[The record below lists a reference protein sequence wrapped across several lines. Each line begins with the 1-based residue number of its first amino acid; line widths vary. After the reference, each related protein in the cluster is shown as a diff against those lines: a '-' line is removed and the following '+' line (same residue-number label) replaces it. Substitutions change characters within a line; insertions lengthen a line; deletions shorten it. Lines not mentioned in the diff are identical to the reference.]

1 MYSILSLSE
10 SPLPLDHKNMFSSFL
25 KFLSIFDVHMYL
37 IDWWSNFLLWSYTG
51 YREIKGG
58 LILYM
63 GLKEVDELEIEEFE
77 LGAVLK
83 TFHTLQAH
91 FAINTY
97 SRVIF
102 SYNLIGLLY
111 VVIKCFYKTKLF
123 VGKEVKNL
131 LRSESKHCWKG
142 KCPEF
147 KVPESLSYIYK
158 LFCSLALGVSFS
170 EYLIGKMKIGLT

>member
-1 MYSILSLSE
+1 
-10 SPLPLDHKNMFSSFL
+10 
-25 KFLSIFDVHMYL
+25 
-37 IDWWSNFLLWSYTG
+37 
-51 YREIKGG
+51 
-58 LILYM
+58 M

-131 LRSESKHCWKG
+131 LRSESKHC
-142 KCPEF
+142 
-147 KVPESLSYIYK
+147 
-158 LFCSLALGVSFS
+158 
-170 EYLIGKMKIGLT
+170 